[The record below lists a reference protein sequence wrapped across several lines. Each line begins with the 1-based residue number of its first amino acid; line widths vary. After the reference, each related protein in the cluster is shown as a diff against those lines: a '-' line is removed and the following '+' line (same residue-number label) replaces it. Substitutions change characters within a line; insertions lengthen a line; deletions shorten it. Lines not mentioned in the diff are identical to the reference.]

1 MVIIF
6 EMRKDCRE
14 LMHLLLPKP
23 AFINSRLSVRY
34 VSIASE
40 RGIEH
45 HMKLVSKVM
54 AIRGS
59 TVFTL
64 NMKCV
69 SPGSI
74 QGDPNSITKQPV
86 GEKPI
91 SRVLREN
98 SLVTVMKRY
107 PKGDQRPFSSENVA
121 SRICRSYKM
130 TKLEHRDTHT
140 LLTVSM
146 METIRYVVAL
156 IHLGRRL
163 SREILHGVAGTERA
177 AGGTSRICWP
187 PSKAANEHI
196 PRSST
201 CCGRELEPMHQPHLS
216 RSSHVS

>member
-1 MVIIF
+1 
-6 EMRKDCRE
+6 MRKDCRE
-14 LMHLLLPKP
+14 LTHLLLPKP
-23 AFINSRLSVRY
+23 DFISSRLSVRY

-45 HMKLVSKVM
+45 HMKLVSKVI

-64 NMKCV
+64 NMKCA
-69 SPGSI
+69 SPGII

-91 SRVLREN
+91 SREN

-130 TKLEHRDTHT
+130 TKLEYRDAHT

-146 METIRYVVAL
+146 METIRYMAAL

-163 SREILHGVAGTERA
+163 GREISHGVAGTERT
-177 AGGTSRICWP
+177 AGGTSRVCWP
-187 PSKAANEHI
+187 P
-196 PRSST
+196 
-201 CCGRELEPMHQPHLS
+201 
-216 RSSHVS
+216 